1 MLAKTIFGV
10 SVTLSLIPKVSRM
23 TICQLSI
30 EIYFTIFA
38 YKREK
43 KKPSLLCTSKLG
55 LHTTLVNTM

>member
-38 YKREK
+38 YKEK
-43 KKPSLLCTSKLG
+43 RRNLPSLCTSKLG